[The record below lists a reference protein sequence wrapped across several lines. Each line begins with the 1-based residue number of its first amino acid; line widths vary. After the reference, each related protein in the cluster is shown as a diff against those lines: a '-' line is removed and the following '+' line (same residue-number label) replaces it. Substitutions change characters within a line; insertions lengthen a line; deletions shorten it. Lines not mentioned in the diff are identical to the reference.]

1 MENNLQSLNNYLFED
16 LEKLSDDGI
25 MSDEDSFKKEINRA
39 KAISNIGNTIVGNAK
54 IVLEAKKH
62 ADEMDEEDAMKYL
75 QIGNGK

>member
-62 ADEMDEEDAMKYL
+62 ADEMGEEDAMKYL